1 MSKRRT
7 KKEINRAENKR
18 ISLAKKRS
26 KATNHSQQS
35 VQVDNTAQ
43 LYRKIFGYNLILVKK
58 DLIKTC
64 LMTALVSV
72 GLLLIYFYT

>member
-1 MSKRRT
+1 MSKKRT

-18 ISLAKKRS
+18 IALAKKRF
-26 KATNHSQQS
+26 KTATPSQQS
-35 VQVDNTAQ
+35 TQVDNTAQ
-43 LYRKIFGYNLILVKK
+43 LYRKVFGYNLALVKK